1 MSARPT
7 AAPDRS
13 RISVWAALAH
23 RLSGLALAL
32 FLPAHFLALG
42 LAIEGAEAL
51 DVMLAIA
58 ELPIV
63 KLAEWGLVTLLTL
76 HLALG
81 LRLLALELLP
91 WPEAEAGA
99 DAQGGLRTPLIYAG
113 LGASALAGVVFLAGA
128 FA

>member
-1 MSARPT
+1 MSLRPT
-7 AAPDRS
+7 GPDPDRS
-13 RISVWAALAH
+13 RLSVWAAWAH

-32 FLPAHFLALG
+32 FLPLHFLALG
-42 LAIEGAEAL
+42 LALEGAEAL

-63 KLAEWGLVTLLTL
+63 KIAEGGLVTLLPL
-76 HLALG
+76 LLALG

-91 WPEAEAGA
+91 WPEGEGM
-99 DAQGGLRTPLIYAG
+99 GGLRLPLVYAG
-113 LGASALAGVVFLAGA
+113 LGASALAGVAFLAGA